1 MKEDEHNVSKE
12 DIVNYYIEYIKGK
25 SKKINWKKV
34 GKIALGVIIVGGVV
48 YVSYRCGKKTGFNLG
63 WIKGEVTGYVSGWN
77 ECKSSDFI
85 ARKMKTEFNRGFSAG
100 SEEAKKIIIDQ
111 LSNLAEDSKFVQFL
125 YDRYG
130 ITHVGK
136 TIFRRMR

>member
-1 MKEDEHNVSKE
+1 MKEDEQNVSKE
-12 DIVNYYIEYIKGK
+12 DIVNYYIEYIKEK

-34 GKIALGVIIVGGVV
+34 GKIALGVIVVGGVV
-48 YVSYRCGKKTGFNLG
+48 YVSYRYGKKTGFKLG
-63 WIKGEVTGYVSGWN
+63 WIKGELVGYLNGWESFEN
-77 ECKSSDFI
+77 SNYYKNNLKAFYNKRFKMGAAEMKSTL
-85 ARKMKTEFNRGFSAG
+85 M
-100 SEEAKKIIIDQ
+100 DQ